1 MAATHK
7 SLTAFDHAGC
17 RILVCDDSIAD
28 VRYLVSLLESFGYR
42 DVVTLTDPRQVMPLV
57 GQNNFDLILLD
68 MKMPHLDGL
77 EIIELVRQRYSGA
90 ELPILVITG
99 AESTTTRNA
108 ALQAGANDY
117 LAKPIDPIE
126 MSLRAK
132 NLLLIRQSHKAN
144 LAIQD
149 NLEREVAARTAKLDM
164 LIENGLLMAM
174 TRDRSA
180 LVRHTLFEGQRLLH
194 CDAASMYAVTDS
206 RSLRFVMRTRE
217 DRMAATEIP
226 LYDQGTGLPNERHVS
241 TCCALRKKSV
251 LIDDVYQEATF
262 DLSGTRSFDEH
273 SGYRTVSMLTVPM
286 APRGGEVVGVLQF
299 INKMDPE
306 TGAIIPFPPDL
317 VPLVEALAAQ
327 AAVALDNLELI
338 AARRAFMES
347 LIHTIATAIDAKS
360 PYTGRHSARV
370 PELALM
376 LAQAAHAT
384 TEGPLASFAF
394 KTEDE
399 WHEFRVGAWLHD
411 CGKITTPEYVIDKA
425 TKLETIYNRVHEV
438 RMRFEVLLR
447 DAEITRLNA
456 IIAAGPTLAMSPSGN
471 TVPDGGAAASA
482 NTQFEARKKQ
492 LLDDFA
498 FIAES
503 NIGTE
508 TMSQAQKD
516 RIDQIG
522 RTPWLRHF
530 DDRLGLAHEEL
541 LRRNAEPQR
550 PLPAMESLLADQPYH
565 LIERGAA
572 NLPDPSFGFKV
583 DVPEHLYNHGEI
595 YNLNVTQGTLT
606 PEDRYKINEHMIH
619 GIMMLERMPFPN
631 ELKRVPEYAGTHHE
645 TLKGT
650 GYPRRLGAKDL
661 SIPAR
666 IMVIADIFEAL
677 TSSDRPYKTP
687 KKFSE
692 SLQILHSMKKKGN
705 IDADVFDLFLT
716 SGVHLQYAHKYLM
729 PEQIDLVDIAP
740 YIGPVQSG

>member
-1 MAATHK
+1 MATTHK
-7 SLTAFDHAGC
+7 SLTSFDHAGC

-42 DVVTLTDPRQVMPLV
+42 GIATVTDPRQVMPLL
-57 GQNNFDLILLD
+57 GQDSFDLILLD

-77 EIIELVRQRYSGA
+77 EIIKLVRQKYSGA

-99 AESTTTRNA
+99 AESTSTRNA

-132 NLLLIRQSHKAN
+132 NLLLIRLSHKAN

-174 TRDRSA
+174 TRERST

-194 CDAASMYAVTDS
+194 CDAASMYAVTD
-206 RSLRFVMRTRE
+206 RKSLRFVMRTRE
-217 DRMAATEIP
+217 DKMVATEIP

-241 TCCALRKKSV
+241 TCCALRKESV
-251 LIDDVYQEATF
+251 LIDDVYHEARF
-262 DLSGTRSFDEH
+262 DLSGTRSFDAH

-286 APRGGEVVGVLQF
+286 APRGGDVVGVLQF
-299 INKMDPE
+299 INKLDPE

-384 TEGPLASFAF
+384 TEGPLAAFGF

-425 TKLETIYNRVHEV
+425 TKLETIYNRIHEV

-447 DAEITRLNA
+447 DAEIARLNA
-456 IIAAGPTLAMSPSGN
+456 VMDATPE
-471 TVPDGGAAASA
+471 GGGEALA
-482 NTQFEARKKQ
+482 NTRFEARKQQ

-498 FIAES
+498 FIAQG

-508 TMSQAQKD
+508 TMGQAQKD
-516 RIDQIG
+516 RIHQIG
-522 RTPWLRHF
+522 KNTWQRHF

-541 LRRNAEPQR
+541 IRRSAVPPL
-550 PLPAMESLLADQPYH
+550 PLPATETLLADRPHH
-565 LIERGAA
+565 LIERGIA
-572 NLPDPSFGFKV
+572 NVPDPSFGFKV
-583 DVPEHLYNHGEI
+583 EVPEHLYNHGEI

-606 PEDRYKINEHMIH
+606 AEERYKINEHMIH

-705 IDADVFDLFLT
+705 IDADLFDLFLT
-716 SGVHLQYAHKYLM
+716 SGVHLQYAHKYLT

-740 YIGPVQSG
+740 YIGPVQPDQ

>member
-1 MAATHK
+1 MAATQK
-7 SLTAFDHAGC
+7 SLNPFEHGAC

-42 DVVTLTDPRQVMPLV
+42 GIATVTDPREVMPLLA
-57 GQNNFDLILLD
+57 QQSFDLMLLD
-68 MKMPHLDGL
+68 IKMPHLDGI
-77 EIIELVRQRYSGA
+77 EIIQLVRQAYSGA

-99 AESTTTRNA
+99 AESTRTRNE

-117 LAKPIDPIE
+117 LAKPIDPVE

-132 NLLLIRQSHKAN
+132 NLLLIRLSHKAN
-144 LAIQD
+144 QAIQD
-149 NLEREVAARTAKLDM
+149 NLEREVVARTAKLDM

-174 TRDRSA
+174 TRERTT
-180 LVRHTLFEGQRLLH
+180 LIRHTLFEGQRLLL
-194 CDAASMYAVTDS
+194 CDAASMYAVTD
-206 RSLRFVMRTRE
+206 RKSLRFVMRTRE
-217 DRMAATEIP
+217 DKMAATEIP
-226 LYDQGTGLPNERHVS
+226 LYDEGTGLPNERHVS
-241 TCCALRKKSV
+241 TCCALRRKSV
-251 LIDDVYQEATF
+251 LIDDVYQEAGF
-262 DLSGTRSFDEH
+262 DLSGTRSFDDH

-286 APRGGEVVGVLQF
+286 APRGGDVMGVLQF
-299 INKMDPE
+299 INKLDPE
-306 TGAIIPFPPDL
+306 TGAIVPFPPDL

-384 TEGPLASFAF
+384 TEGPLAGFTFA
-394 KTEDE
+394 TEDE

-425 TKLETIYNRVHEV
+425 TKLETIYNRIHEV

-447 DAEITRLNA
+447 DADIERLQLVAN
-456 IIAAGPTLAMSPSGN
+456 GGN
-471 TVPDGGAAASA
+471 PAQATASYDVCK
-482 NTQFEARKKQ
+482 RQ
-492 LLDDFA
+492 LEDDFA
-498 FIAES
+498 FIASS

-508 TMSQAQKD
+508 SMSQTQKD

-522 RTPWLRHF
+522 KTTWLRHF

-541 LRRNAEPQR
+541 LRRNGEPLLS
-550 PLPAMESLLADQPYH
+550 LPAVEALLADQPFH
-565 LIERGAA
+565 LIERGVA
-572 NLPDPSFGFKV
+572 NLPDPSFAFKV

-606 PEDRYKINEHMIH
+606 LEDRYKINEHMIH
-619 GIMMLERMPFPN
+619 GIMMLERMPFPK

-692 SLQILHSMKKKGN
+692 SLQILHSMKRKGN
-705 IDADVFDLFLT
+705 IDADLFDLFLT
-716 SGVHLQYAHKYLM
+716 SGVHLQYAHKFLT
-729 PEQIDLVDIAP
+729 PEQIDMVDIAP
-740 YIGPVQSG
+740 YIGPGQPD

>member
-1 MAATHK
+1 MAATHN
-7 SLTAFDHAGC
+7 SLTPFDYAAC

-28 VRYLVSLLESFGYR
+28 VRYLASLLESFGYR
-42 DVVTLTDPRQVMPLV
+42 GVATVTDPRQVMPMLAAASY
-57 GQNNFDLILLD
+57 DLILLD
-68 MKMPHLDGL
+68 MKMPHLNGL
-77 EIIELVRQRYSGA
+77 EVIQLVRQKLTGA

-99 AESTTTRNA
+99 AESTDTRNA

-132 NLLLIRQSHKAN
+132 NLLSIRISHKTN
-144 LAIQD
+144 LAIQE
-149 NLEREVAARTAKLDM
+149 NLEREVVARTAKLDM

-174 TRDRSA
+174 TRERA
-180 LVRHTLFEGQRLLH
+180 TLVRHTLFEGQRLLH

-206 RSLRFVMRTRE
+206 KTLSFVMRTRE
-217 DRMAATEIP
+217 DEVAASEIP
-226 LYDQGTGLPNERHVS
+226 LYDLGTGLPNERHVS
-241 TCCALRKKSV
+241 TCCVLRHQSV
-251 LIDDVYQEATF
+251 LIDDVYQETRF
-262 DLSGTRSFDEH
+262 DLSGTRSFDDH

-299 INKMDPE
+299 INKLDPQ
-306 TGAIIPFPPDL
+306 TGEIIPFPPDL

-327 AAVALDNLELI
+327 AAVTLDNLELI

-376 LAQAAHAT
+376 LAQAAHEA
-384 TEGPLASFAF
+384 TEGPLADFAF

-425 TKLETIYNRVHEV
+425 TKLETIYNRIHEV

-447 DAEITRLNA
+447 DAEIERLEA
-456 IIAAGPTLAMSPSGN
+456 VAAGAD
-471 TVPDGGAAASA
+471 VAHAAAA
-482 NTQFEARKKQ
+482 FDARKRR
-492 LLDDFA
+492 LEDDFA
-498 FIAES
+498 FIAQS

-508 TMSQAQKD
+508 TMSQAHKD
-516 RIDQIG
+516 RVAEIG
-522 RTPWLRHF
+522 QTTWLRHF

-541 LRRNAEPQR
+541 LRRQSTLQQA
-550 PLPAMESLLADQPYH
+550 LPTRQTLLADQPYH
-565 LIERGAA
+565 LIERGIA
-572 NLPDPSFGFKV
+572 NQPDPSFGFKV
-583 DVPEHLYNHGEI
+583 DVPEYLYNHGEI
-595 YNLNVTQGTLT
+595 YNLNVPQGTLT
-606 PEDRYKINEHMIH
+606 SEDRYKINEHMIH
-619 GIMMLERMPFPN
+619 GIMMLERMPFPK

-650 GYPRRLGAKDL
+650 GYPRRLGAEDL

-692 SLQILHSMKKKGN
+692 SLHILHSMKKKGN
-705 IDADVFDLFLT
+705 IDADLFDLFLT
-716 SGVHLQYAHKYLM
+716 SGVHLQYAQKYLT
-729 PEQIDLVDIAP
+729 PEQIDLVDIGV
-740 YIGPVQSG
+740 YLGPSQPQ